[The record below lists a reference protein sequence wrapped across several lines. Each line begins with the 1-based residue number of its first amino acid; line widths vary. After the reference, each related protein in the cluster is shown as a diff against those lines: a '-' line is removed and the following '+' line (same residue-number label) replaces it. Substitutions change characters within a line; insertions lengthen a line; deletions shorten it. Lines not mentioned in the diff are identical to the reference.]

1 MAARHDHRR
10 ECNRPV
16 RNALLK
22 WQLQQDQRRLVE
34 VQKRLMRMA
43 APSPSSS
50 LGLDSS
56 EYLDRPRPR
65 PSARRTRPLHHHDPE
80 EDALMHL
87 IRQREERE
95 AATSNQHNERPPI
108 GLKPSRIPYPAPFRR
123 PEEHPKP
130 PAHSSAKDVIL
141 RPTGQRLNAAGDFY
155 SPVRPRE
162 SPLSSSTSEFRQNL
176 AFSRIKAS
184 TPKRLVGAPSPRN
197 QLRYD
202 QMKTPDRWRT
212 TAMHSNQEE
221 FNESALRRWEEEDA
235 LRADRLLE
243 KAARDG
249 DSEALWNDLF
259 YGTKAARAKTN
270 QQPEQPVVYS
280 SSSFPEVFSRS
291 RANSH
296 DSSCYETRDDFP
308 KCPHKTDFCDDG
320 MLPSELSTMT
330 MSEQTK
336 PSTTQHSDIGSRVAD
351 SDGASPPTST
361 QTISEMLASM
371 DKVFQAEP
379 SAGDLVAGGYDHNDG
394 SSGGDDKEPL
404 SKVKDFVSDLL
415 VRSVSSSAELPRWSV
430 IVVASCVLVGTCGFL
445 MEELMGLL
453 GIFSKNSTFKLSRAE
468 QDRMRDR
475 VAELQ
480 QELQGF
486 QSTTSDIEVKFQTVL
501 TDLQRHMD
509 RMRLDRERH
518 QDMLTGEMQELRRH
532 ILGVTHELVERERE
546 SIQAQLKEIVEIH
559 VMNELEANDRKA
571 IAGSEADSEEEAVVK
586 APVIIEVD
594 TAMHESAAVSTP
606 GTSSDSE
613 PARAV
618 NYAQDREK
626 QPDIEPN
633 KGPVVAPARPA
644 VEQSVH
650 VPAMQTSVKFNS
662 AQAEATQNDAVLDQE
677 QVVTPPLPIAQELE
691 TNRIEAEAV
700 PDVDIDLKNAQEI
713 VATPKQEGAR
723 HDILVKPTPKASFIA
738 KPPRSTSGMSWE
750 GILLLIG
757 IMFLAACVVLRV
769 YNLNRRKRWFEE
781 RRKRRNQRALLLAQQ
796 RARAM
801 AEHQQDSDEW
811 DDEDTDGD
819 VEEVSLMTPV
829 RDSEDDEAKSEVHQS
844 PDIDTDDNQSEE
856 ASYTPPETYQ
866 PTTSERIT
874 GTSSKRSFSRGSPL
888 ILRHRRQN
896 TIQQYMH

>member
-65 PSARRTRPLHHHDPE
+65 LSARRTRPLHHHDPE

-176 AFSRIKAS
+176 AFLRIKAS

-235 LRADRLLE
+235 LQADRLLE

-371 DKVFQAEP
+371 DK
-379 SAGDLVAGGYDHNDG
+379 
-394 SSGGDDKEPL
+394 
-404 SKVKDFVSDLL
+404 
-415 VRSVSSSAELPRWSV
+415 
-430 IVVASCVLVGTCGFL
+430 
-445 MEELMGLL
+445 
-453 GIFSKNSTFKLSRAE
+453 
-468 QDRMRDR
+468 
-475 VAELQ
+475 
-480 QELQGF
+480 
-486 QSTTSDIEVKFQTVL
+486 
-501 TDLQRHMD
+501 RHMD

-559 VMNELEANDRKA
+559 VMNELKANDRKA

-633 KGPVVAPARPA
+633 KEPVVAPARPA

-662 AQAEATQNDAVLDQE
+662 AQAEATQNYAVLDQE